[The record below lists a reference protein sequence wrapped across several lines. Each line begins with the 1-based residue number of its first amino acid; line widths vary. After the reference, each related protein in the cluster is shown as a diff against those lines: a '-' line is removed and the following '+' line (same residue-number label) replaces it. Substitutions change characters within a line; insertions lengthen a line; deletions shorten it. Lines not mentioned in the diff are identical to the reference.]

1 MAAVLSKI
9 NDTLYTWLLIYLL
22 AGSGIYFSIRTRFV
36 QMRRFRDALRCMM
49 EKKEGDK
56 GVSSFQALMI
66 ATASRVGTGNMAGVA
81 TAIIMGGPG
90 AAFWMWLMAILGSS
104 SAFVESTLAQ
114 IYKKKEGD
122 SFKGGPAYYI
132 ERALHARWLGI
143 IFAISLIATFA
154 FGFNGLQSYNIVSA
168 FGVYVDIPGVMAIVL
183 ANAFDF
189 RSIFGGF
196 VGSCMVMGIKRGLF
210 SNEAGMGSAPN
221 ASASATVSHPAK
233 QGLAQIISVYIDT
246 LLICSTTV
254 FLILLTG
261 DWSDTGYSGIPL
273 LQQCVARV
281 IGPIGIH
288 FVTVIVCLFA
298 FTSII
303 GNYFYAE
310 ANILFITKNK
320 TAMTVFRIA
329 AAVMVFIGARNSLS
343 VAWDLADITMGLEA
357 VVNII
362 AILLLGRIAFAALD
376 DYDRVLNINPNNVL
390 AYFNRAAVFMEL
402 GRFREAMDDYSQAI
416 NLYPDFAKAYMNR
429 AYAKSQL
436 GQFTSS
442 KQDYDIAQRKI
453 REYQALTA
461 DSTGH
466 AAFAD
471 TARKYDRL
479 LALDAEFARKDFDNE
494 LLQYRDVDIRLKP
507 LYKVQPADSIRGYS
521 SIARK
526 FDDALLDAFI
536 ASSPLAVKFASSAK
550 EGIRNGTR
558 VREDV
563 DRAVRVN
570 RSSDNLFAKALVE
583 AENKQFNTALVCYD
597 EAIKTVG
604 RDPV

>member
-1 MAAVLSKI
+1 MDLASLLTQI
-9 NDTLYTWLLIYLL
+9 DDILYTWLLIYLL

-36 QMRRFRDALRCMM
+36 QIRRFKDAMNCML
-49 EKKEGDK
+49 EKKDGDK

-81 TAIIMGGPG
+81 MAIIFGGPG
-90 AAFWMWLMAILGSS
+90 AAFWMWLMAVLGSA
-104 SAFVESTLAQ
+104 SAFIESTLAQ

-154 FGFNGLQSYNIVSA
+154 FGFNGLQAYNIVSA
-168 FGVYVDIPGVMAIVL
+168 FDVYVEDLQSSILPTVIGVILALAALIIFFSGDIIGKISSVLVPVMAGLYILIGLFVIITNITRLPGVFAIIMRDAL
-183 ANAFDF
+183 NFKA
-189 RSIFGGF
+189 IFGGF
-196 VGSCMVMGIKRGLF
+196 TGSCMVLGIKRGLF

-261 DWSDTGYSGIPL
+261 DWADSGYSGIPL

-320 TAMTVFRIA
+320 MVMTIFRIA
-329 AAVMVFIGARNSLS
+329 AAIMVFIGAGNSLD
-343 VAWDLADITMGLEA
+343 VAWSLADITMGLEA

-376 DYDRVLNINPNNVL
+376 DY
-390 AYFNRAAVFMEL
+390 EKQK
-402 GRFREAMDDYSQAI
+402 EAG
-416 NLYPDFAKAYMNR
+416 L
-429 AYAKSQL
+429 
-436 GQFTSS
+436 
-442 KQDYDIAQRKI
+442 
-453 REYQALTA
+453 
-461 DSTGH
+461 
-466 AAFAD
+466 
-471 TARKYDRL
+471 
-479 LALDAEFARKDFDNE
+479 
-494 LLQYRDVDIRLKP
+494 
-507 LYKVQPADSIRGYS
+507 
-521 SIARK
+521 
-526 FDDALLDAFI
+526 
-536 ASSPLAVKFASSAK
+536 
-550 EGIRNGTR
+550 
-558 VREDV
+558 
-563 DRAVRVN
+563 
-570 RSSDNLFAKALVE
+570 
-583 AENKQFNTALVCYD
+583 
-597 EAIKTVG
+597 
-604 RDPV
+604 DPVFHESNIGLHDTDVWKDPR

>member
-1 MAAVLSKI
+1 MDLATLLVQV
-9 NDTLYTWLLIYLL
+9 DDVLYTWLLIYLL

-36 QMRRFRDALRCMM
+36 QIRRFKDAMNCMM

-90 AAFWMWLMAILGSS
+90 AAFWMWLMAVLGSA

-154 FGFNGLQSYNIVSA
+154 FGFNGLQAYNIVSA
-168 FGVYVDIPGVMAIVL
+168 FEVYVGNLQESILPTVIGVILAVCALVIFFAGDVIGKISSVLVPVMAGLYILIGVFVIITNITRIPSVL
-183 ANAFDF
+183 ALILADAFDF
-189 RSIFGGF
+189 KAVFGGF
-196 VGSCMVMGIKRGLF
+196 TGSCMVLGIKRGLF

-261 DWSDTGYSGIPL
+261 DWAFSGYSGIPL

-320 TAMTVFRIA
+320 TAMTIFRIA
-329 AAVMVFIGARNSLS
+329 AAIMVFIGAGNSLD
-343 VAWDLADITMGLEA
+343 VAWSLADITMGLEA

-362 AILLLGRIAFAALD
+362 AIVLLGRIAFAALD
-376 DYDRVLNINPNNVL
+376 DY
-390 AYFNRAAVFMEL
+390 EK
-402 GRFREAMDDYSQAI
+402 QK
-416 NLYPDFAKAYMNR
+416 KAG
-429 AYAKSQL
+429 L
-436 GQFTSS
+436 
-442 KQDYDIAQRKI
+442 
-453 REYQALTA
+453 
-461 DSTGH
+461 
-466 AAFAD
+466 
-471 TARKYDRL
+471 
-479 LALDAEFARKDFDNE
+479 
-494 LLQYRDVDIRLKP
+494 
-507 LYKVQPADSIRGYS
+507 
-521 SIARK
+521 
-526 FDDALLDAFI
+526 
-536 ASSPLAVKFASSAK
+536 
-550 EGIRNGTR
+550 
-558 VREDV
+558 
-563 DRAVRVN
+563 
-570 RSSDNLFAKALVE
+570 
-583 AENKQFNTALVCYD
+583 
-597 EAIKTVG
+597 
-604 RDPV
+604 DPVFYEGSIGINDTDVWKEKR

>member
-1 MAAVLSKI
+1 MDLASILTQIDDV
-9 NDTLYTWLLIYLL
+9 LYTWLLIYLL

-36 QMRRFRDALRCMM
+36 QIRRFKDALHCMM

-81 TAIIMGGPG
+81 TAIIIGGPG
-90 AAFWMWLMAILGSS
+90 AAFWMWLMAVLGSA

-132 ERALHARWLGI
+132 ERALNARWLGI

-154 FGFNGLQSYNIVSA
+154 FGFNGLQAYNIVSA
-168 FGVYVDIPGVMAIVL
+168 FSVYTPDIEHIGLILAIAALYIFFAGDVIGKISSVLVPVMAGLYIAVGIFVIITNITSIPGVLAIIMK
-183 ANAFDF
+183 NAFDF
-189 RSIFGGF
+189 KSIFGGF
-196 VGSCMVMGIKRGLF
+196 TGSCMVLGIKRGLF

-261 DWSDTGYSGIPL
+261 DWSESGYSGIPL

-281 IGPIGIH
+281 IGPVGIH

-310 ANILFITKNK
+310 ANILFITKNP
-320 TAMTVFRIA
+320 TVMTVFRICA
-329 AAVMVFIGARNSLS
+329 AIMVFIGAGNSLD
-343 VAWDLADITMGLEA
+343 VAWSLADITMGLEA

-362 AILLLGRIAFAALD
+362 AIVLLGKIAFKALD
-376 DYDRVLNINPNNVL
+376 DYEDQ
-390 AYFNRAAVFMEL
+390 M
-402 GRFREAMDDYSQAI
+402 
-416 NLYPDFAKAYMNR
+416 AKG
-429 AYAKSQL
+429 L
-436 GQFTSS
+436 
-442 KQDYDIAQRKI
+442 
-453 REYQALTA
+453 
-461 DSTGH
+461 
-466 AAFAD
+466 
-471 TARKYDRL
+471 
-479 LALDAEFARKDFDNE
+479 
-494 LLQYRDVDIRLKP
+494 
-507 LYKVQPADSIRGYS
+507 
-521 SIARK
+521 
-526 FDDALLDAFI
+526 
-536 ASSPLAVKFASSAK
+536 
-550 EGIRNGTR
+550 
-558 VREDV
+558 
-563 DRAVRVN
+563 
-570 RSSDNLFAKALVE
+570 
-583 AENKQFNTALVCYD
+583 
-597 EAIKTVG
+597 
-604 RDPV
+604 DPVFHESNIGLSNTDVWKDNPDKETTVEIGDTGVCL

>member
-1 MAAVLSKI
+1 MDLASLLTQIDDV
-9 NDTLYTWLLIYLL
+9 LYTWLLIYLL

-36 QMRRFRDALRCMM
+36 QIRRFKDAMNCML
-49 EKKEGDK
+49 EKKDGDK

-81 TAIIMGGPG
+81 MAIIFGGPG
-90 AAFWMWLMAILGSS
+90 AAFWMWLMAVLGSA
-104 SAFVESTLAQ
+104 SAFIESTLAQ

-154 FGFNGLQSYNIVSA
+154 FGFNGLQAYNIVSA
-168 FGVYVDIPGVMAIVL
+168 FDVYVEDLQSSILPTLIGVILALAALIIFFSGDIIGKISSVLVPVMAGLYILIGLFVIITNITRL
-183 ANAFDF
+183 PGIFAIIMRDALNFKA
-189 RSIFGGF
+189 IFGGF
-196 VGSCMVMGIKRGLF
+196 TGSCMVLGIKRGLF

-261 DWSDTGYSGIPL
+261 DWADSGYSGIPL

-320 TAMTVFRIA
+320 MVMTIFRIA
-329 AAVMVFIGARNSLS
+329 AAIMVFIGAGNSLD
-343 VAWDLADITMGLEA
+343 VAWSLADITMGLEA

-376 DYDRVLNINPNNVL
+376 DY
-390 AYFNRAAVFMEL
+390 EKQK
-402 GRFREAMDDYSQAI
+402 EAG
-416 NLYPDFAKAYMNR
+416 L
-429 AYAKSQL
+429 
-436 GQFTSS
+436 
-442 KQDYDIAQRKI
+442 
-453 REYQALTA
+453 
-461 DSTGH
+461 
-466 AAFAD
+466 
-471 TARKYDRL
+471 
-479 LALDAEFARKDFDNE
+479 
-494 LLQYRDVDIRLKP
+494 
-507 LYKVQPADSIRGYS
+507 
-521 SIARK
+521 
-526 FDDALLDAFI
+526 
-536 ASSPLAVKFASSAK
+536 
-550 EGIRNGTR
+550 
-558 VREDV
+558 
-563 DRAVRVN
+563 
-570 RSSDNLFAKALVE
+570 
-583 AENKQFNTALVCYD
+583 
-597 EAIKTVG
+597 
-604 RDPV
+604 DPVFHESNIGLHDTDVWKDPR

>member
-1 MAAVLSKI
+1 MDLATLLVQV
-9 NDTLYTWLLIYLL
+9 DDVLYTWLLIYLL

-36 QMRRFRDALRCMM
+36 QIRRFKDAMNCMM

-90 AAFWMWLMAILGSS
+90 AAFWMWLMAVLGSA

-154 FGFNGLQSYNIVSA
+154 FGFNGLQAYNIVSA
-168 FGVYVDIPGVMAIVL
+168 FEVYVGNLQESILPTVIGVILAVCALVIFFAGDVIGKISSVLVPVMAGLYILIGVFVIITNITRIPSVL
-183 ANAFDF
+183 ALILADAFDF
-189 RSIFGGF
+189 KAVFGGF
-196 VGSCMVMGIKRGLF
+196 TGSCMVLGIKRGLF

-261 DWSDTGYSGIPL
+261 DWAFSGYSGIPL

-320 TAMTVFRIA
+320 TAMTIFRIA
-329 AAVMVFIGARNSLS
+329 AAIMVFIGAGNSLD
-343 VAWDLADITMGLEA
+343 VAWSLADITMGLEA

-362 AILLLGRIAFAALD
+362 AIVLLGRIAFAALD
-376 DYDRVLNINPNNVL
+376 DY
-390 AYFNRAAVFMEL
+390 EK
-402 GRFREAMDDYSQAI
+402 QK
-416 NLYPDFAKAYMNR
+416 KAG
-429 AYAKSQL
+429 L
-436 GQFTSS
+436 
-442 KQDYDIAQRKI
+442 
-453 REYQALTA
+453 
-461 DSTGH
+461 
-466 AAFAD
+466 
-471 TARKYDRL
+471 
-479 LALDAEFARKDFDNE
+479 
-494 LLQYRDVDIRLKP
+494 
-507 LYKVQPADSIRGYS
+507 
-521 SIARK
+521 
-526 FDDALLDAFI
+526 
-536 ASSPLAVKFASSAK
+536 
-550 EGIRNGTR
+550 
-558 VREDV
+558 
-563 DRAVRVN
+563 
-570 RSSDNLFAKALVE
+570 
-583 AENKQFNTALVCYD
+583 
-597 EAIKTVG
+597 
-604 RDPV
+604 DPVFYEGSIGLNDTDVWKECGLTPDTSPAGQPGPRL

>member
-1 MAAVLSKI
+1 MDLATLLVQV
-9 NDTLYTWLLIYLL
+9 DDVLYTWLLIYLL

-36 QMRRFRDALRCMM
+36 QIRRFKDAMNCMM

-90 AAFWMWLMAILGSS
+90 AAFWMWLMAVLGSA

-154 FGFNGLQSYNIVSA
+154 FGFNGLQAYNIVSA
-168 FGVYVDIPGVMAIVL
+168 FEVYVGNLQESILPTVIGVILAVCALVIFFAGDVIGKISSVLVPVMAGLYILIGVFVIITNITRIPSVL
-183 ANAFDF
+183 ALILADAFDF
-189 RSIFGGF
+189 KAVFGGF
-196 VGSCMVMGIKRGLF
+196 TGSCMVLGIKRGLF

-261 DWSDTGYSGIPL
+261 DWAFSGYSGIPL

-281 IGPIGIH
+281 VGPIGIH

-320 TAMTVFRIA
+320 TAMMIFRIA
-329 AAVMVFIGARNSLS
+329 AAIMVFIGAGNSLD
-343 VAWDLADITMGLEA
+343 VAWSLADITMGLEA

-362 AILLLGRIAFAALD
+362 AIVLLGRIAFAALD
-376 DYDRVLNINPNNVL
+376 DY
-390 AYFNRAAVFMEL
+390 EK
-402 GRFREAMDDYSQAI
+402 QK
-416 NLYPDFAKAYMNR
+416 KAG
-429 AYAKSQL
+429 L
-436 GQFTSS
+436 
-442 KQDYDIAQRKI
+442 
-453 REYQALTA
+453 
-461 DSTGH
+461 
-466 AAFAD
+466 
-471 TARKYDRL
+471 
-479 LALDAEFARKDFDNE
+479 
-494 LLQYRDVDIRLKP
+494 
-507 LYKVQPADSIRGYS
+507 
-521 SIARK
+521 
-526 FDDALLDAFI
+526 
-536 ASSPLAVKFASSAK
+536 
-550 EGIRNGTR
+550 
-558 VREDV
+558 
-563 DRAVRVN
+563 
-570 RSSDNLFAKALVE
+570 
-583 AENKQFNTALVCYD
+583 
-597 EAIKTVG
+597 
-604 RDPV
+604 DPVFYEGSIGLNDTDVWKECGLTPDTSPAGQPGPRL

>member
-1 MAAVLSKI
+1 MDLASLLTQIDDV
-9 NDTLYTWLLIYLL
+9 LYTWLLIYLL

-36 QMRRFRDALRCMM
+36 QIRRFKDAMNCML
-49 EKKEGDK
+49 EKKDGDK

-81 TAIIMGGPG
+81 MAIIFGGPG
-90 AAFWMWLMAILGSS
+90 AAFWMWLMAVLGSA
-104 SAFVESTLAQ
+104 SAFIESTLAQ

-154 FGFNGLQSYNIVSA
+154 FGFNGLQAYNIVSA
-168 FGVYVDIPGVMAIVL
+168 FDVYVEDLQSSILPTVIGVILALAALIIFFSGDIIGKISSVLVPVMAGLYILIGLFVIITNITRL
-183 ANAFDF
+183 PGIFAIIMRDALNFKA
-189 RSIFGGF
+189 IFGGF
-196 VGSCMVMGIKRGLF
+196 TGSCMVLGIKRGLF

-261 DWSDTGYSGIPL
+261 DWADSGYSGIPL

-320 TAMTVFRIA
+320 MVMTIFRIA
-329 AAVMVFIGARNSLS
+329 AAIMVFIGAGNSLD
-343 VAWDLADITMGLEA
+343 VAWSLADITMGLEA

-376 DYDRVLNINPNNVL
+376 DY
-390 AYFNRAAVFMEL
+390 EKQK
-402 GRFREAMDDYSQAI
+402 EAG
-416 NLYPDFAKAYMNR
+416 L
-429 AYAKSQL
+429 
-436 GQFTSS
+436 
-442 KQDYDIAQRKI
+442 
-453 REYQALTA
+453 
-461 DSTGH
+461 
-466 AAFAD
+466 
-471 TARKYDRL
+471 
-479 LALDAEFARKDFDNE
+479 
-494 LLQYRDVDIRLKP
+494 
-507 LYKVQPADSIRGYS
+507 
-521 SIARK
+521 
-526 FDDALLDAFI
+526 
-536 ASSPLAVKFASSAK
+536 
-550 EGIRNGTR
+550 
-558 VREDV
+558 
-563 DRAVRVN
+563 
-570 RSSDNLFAKALVE
+570 
-583 AENKQFNTALVCYD
+583 
-597 EAIKTVG
+597 
-604 RDPV
+604 DPVFHESNIGLHDTDVWKDPR

>member
-1 MAAVLSKI
+1 MDLATLLVQV
-9 NDTLYTWLLIYLL
+9 DDVLYTWLLIYLL

-36 QMRRFRDALRCMM
+36 QIRRFKDAMNCMM

-90 AAFWMWLMAILGSS
+90 AAFWMWLMAVLGSA

-154 FGFNGLQSYNIVSA
+154 FGFNGLQAYNIVSA
-168 FGVYVDIPGVMAIVL
+168 FEVYVGNLQESILPTVIGVILAVCALVIFFAGDIIGKISSVLVPVMAGLYILIGVFVIITNITRIPSVL
-183 ANAFDF
+183 ALILADAFDF
-189 RSIFGGF
+189 KAVFGGF
-196 VGSCMVMGIKRGLF
+196 TGSCMVLGIKRGLF

-261 DWSDTGYSGIPL
+261 DWAFSGYSGIPL

-320 TAMTVFRIA
+320 TAMTIFRIA
-329 AAVMVFIGARNSLS
+329 AAIMVFIGAGNSLD
-343 VAWDLADITMGLEA
+343 VAWSLADITMGLEA

-362 AILLLGRIAFAALD
+362 AIVLLGRIAFAALD
-376 DYDRVLNINPNNVL
+376 DY
-390 AYFNRAAVFMEL
+390 EK
-402 GRFREAMDDYSQAI
+402 QK
-416 NLYPDFAKAYMNR
+416 KAG
-429 AYAKSQL
+429 L
-436 GQFTSS
+436 
-442 KQDYDIAQRKI
+442 
-453 REYQALTA
+453 
-461 DSTGH
+461 
-466 AAFAD
+466 
-471 TARKYDRL
+471 
-479 LALDAEFARKDFDNE
+479 
-494 LLQYRDVDIRLKP
+494 
-507 LYKVQPADSIRGYS
+507 
-521 SIARK
+521 
-526 FDDALLDAFI
+526 
-536 ASSPLAVKFASSAK
+536 
-550 EGIRNGTR
+550 
-558 VREDV
+558 
-563 DRAVRVN
+563 
-570 RSSDNLFAKALVE
+570 
-583 AENKQFNTALVCYD
+583 
-597 EAIKTVG
+597 
-604 RDPV
+604 DPVFYEGSIGLNDTDVWKEKRQ

>member
-1 MAAVLSKI
+1 MDMEDLLVRIDDVLYS
-9 NDTLYTWLLIYLL
+9 WLLIYLL
-22 AGSGIYFSIRTRFV
+22 TLSGIYFSIRTRCV
-36 QMRRFRDALRCMM
+36 QIRRFRDALACMM
-49 EKKEGDK
+49 EKKDGDK

-90 AAFWMWLMAILGSS
+90 AAFWMWLMAVLGSS

-132 ERALHARWLGI
+132 ERALHARWLGV

-154 FGFNGLQSYNIVSA
+154 FGFNGLQSFNIVSA
-168 FGVYVDIPGVMAIVL
+168 FSVYVNDIDNSILPTVIGLILALASLFIFFKGDVIGKISSVLVPMMAGLYIMIGVFVILTNITRVPEILGIVMRD
-183 ANAFDF
+183 AFNF
-189 RSIFGGF
+189 KSIFGGF
-196 VGSCMVMGIKRGLF
+196 TGSCMVLGIKRGLF

-261 DWSDTGYSGIPL
+261 DWSESEYSGIPL

-281 IGPIGIH
+281 IGPAGIH

-320 TAMTVFRIA
+320 TVLALFRVA
-329 AAVMVFIGARNSLS
+329 AAVMVFIGAGNSLD
-343 VAWDLADITMGLEA
+343 VAWSLADITMGLEA

-362 AILLLGRIAFAALD
+362 AILLLGKIAFKALD
-376 DYDRVLNINPNNVL
+376 DY
-390 AYFNRAAVFMEL
+390 EK
-402 GRFREAMDDYSQAI
+402 Q
-416 NLYPDFAKAYMNR
+416 KA
-429 AYAKSQL
+429 
-436 GQFTSS
+436 
-442 KQDYDIAQRKI
+442 
-453 REYQALTA
+453 
-461 DSTGH
+461 
-466 AAFAD
+466 
-471 TARKYDRL
+471 
-479 LALDAEFARKDFDNE
+479 
-494 LLQYRDVDIRLKP
+494 
-507 LYKVQPADSIRGYS
+507 RG
-521 SIARK
+521 
-526 FDDALLDAFI
+526 L
-536 ASSPLAVKFASSAK
+536 
-550 EGIRNGTR
+550 
-558 VREDV
+558 
-563 DRAVRVN
+563 
-570 RSSDNLFAKALVE
+570 
-583 AENKQFNTALVCYD
+583 
-597 EAIKTVG
+597 
-604 RDPV
+604 DPVFHESNIGLNDTDVWK

>member
-1 MAAVLSKI
+1 MDVTSI
-9 NDTLYTWLLIYLL
+9 
-22 AGSGIYFSIRTRFV
+22 GSICRQQPFRLCFSGENRGGKALCSYIGIYFSIRTRFV
-36 QMRRFRDALRCMM
+36 QIRRFKDAMNCML
-49 EKKEGDK
+49 EKKDGDK

-81 TAIIMGGPG
+81 MAIIFGGPG
-90 AAFWMWLMAILGSS
+90 AAFWMWLMAVLGSA
-104 SAFVESTLAQ
+104 SAFIESTLAQ

-154 FGFNGLQSYNIVSA
+154 FGFNGLQAYNIVSA
-168 FGVYVDIPGVMAIVL
+168 FDVYVEDLQSSILPTVIGVILALAALIIFFSGDIIGKISSVLVPVMAGLYILIGLFVIITNITRLPGVFAIIMRDAL
-183 ANAFDF
+183 NFKA
-189 RSIFGGF
+189 IFGGF
-196 VGSCMVMGIKRGLF
+196 TGSCMVLGIKRGLF

-261 DWSDTGYSGIPL
+261 DWADSGYSGIPL

-320 TAMTVFRIA
+320 MVMTIFRIA
-329 AAVMVFIGARNSLS
+329 AAIMVFIGAGNSLD
-343 VAWDLADITMGLEA
+343 VAWSLADITMGLEA

-376 DYDRVLNINPNNVL
+376 DY
-390 AYFNRAAVFMEL
+390 EKQK
-402 GRFREAMDDYSQAI
+402 EAG
-416 NLYPDFAKAYMNR
+416 L
-429 AYAKSQL
+429 
-436 GQFTSS
+436 
-442 KQDYDIAQRKI
+442 
-453 REYQALTA
+453 
-461 DSTGH
+461 
-466 AAFAD
+466 
-471 TARKYDRL
+471 
-479 LALDAEFARKDFDNE
+479 
-494 LLQYRDVDIRLKP
+494 
-507 LYKVQPADSIRGYS
+507 
-521 SIARK
+521 
-526 FDDALLDAFI
+526 
-536 ASSPLAVKFASSAK
+536 
-550 EGIRNGTR
+550 
-558 VREDV
+558 
-563 DRAVRVN
+563 
-570 RSSDNLFAKALVE
+570 
-583 AENKQFNTALVCYD
+583 
-597 EAIKTVG
+597 
-604 RDPV
+604 DPVFHESNIGLHDTDVWKDPR

>member
-1 MAAVLSKI
+1 MDLATLLVQI
-9 NDTLYTWLLIYLL
+9 DDVLYTWLLIYLL

-36 QMRRFRDALRCMM
+36 QIRRFKDAMNCMM

-81 TAIIMGGPG
+81 TAIILGGPG
-90 AAFWMWLMAILGSS
+90 AAFWMWLMAVLGSA

-154 FGFNGLQSYNIVSA
+154 FGFNGLQAYNIVSA
-168 FGVYVDIPGVMAIVL
+168 FDVYVEDLAASIVPTVIGVILAVCALIIFFAGDLIGRISSVLVPVMAGLYILIGVFVIITNITRIPAVL
-183 ANAFDF
+183 GIILADAFDF
-189 RSIFGGF
+189 KAVFGGF
-196 VGSCMVMGIKRGLF
+196 TGSCMVLGIKRGLF

-261 DWSDTGYSGIPL
+261 DWALSGYSGIPL

-303 GNYFYAE
+303 GNYLYAE

-320 TAMTVFRIA
+320 TVMTLFRIA
-329 AAVMVFIGARNSLS
+329 AAIMVFIGAGNSLD
-343 VAWDLADITMGLEA
+343 VAWSLADITMGLEA

-362 AILLLGRIAFAALD
+362 AIVLLGRIAFAALD
-376 DYDRVLNINPNNVL
+376 DY
-390 AYFNRAAVFMEL
+390 EK
-402 GRFREAMDDYSQAI
+402 QK
-416 NLYPDFAKAYMNR
+416 KAG
-429 AYAKSQL
+429 L
-436 GQFTSS
+436 
-442 KQDYDIAQRKI
+442 
-453 REYQALTA
+453 
-461 DSTGH
+461 
-466 AAFAD
+466 
-471 TARKYDRL
+471 
-479 LALDAEFARKDFDNE
+479 
-494 LLQYRDVDIRLKP
+494 
-507 LYKVQPADSIRGYS
+507 
-521 SIARK
+521 
-526 FDDALLDAFI
+526 
-536 ASSPLAVKFASSAK
+536 
-550 EGIRNGTR
+550 
-558 VREDV
+558 
-563 DRAVRVN
+563 
-570 RSSDNLFAKALVE
+570 
-583 AENKQFNTALVCYD
+583 
-597 EAIKTVG
+597 
-604 RDPV
+604 DPVFYEGSIGLNDTDVWKEKRQ

>member
-1 MAAVLSKI
+1 MDLATLLVQV
-9 NDTLYTWLLIYLL
+9 DDVLYTWLLIYLL

-36 QMRRFRDALRCMM
+36 QIRRFKDAMNCMM

-90 AAFWMWLMAILGSS
+90 AAFWMWLMAVLGSA

-154 FGFNGLQSYNIVSA
+154 FGFNGLQAYNIVSA
-168 FGVYVDIPGVMAIVL
+168 FEVYVGNLQESILPTVIGVILAVCALVIFFAGDIIGKISSVLVPVMAGLYILIGVFVIITHITRIPSVL
-183 ANAFDF
+183 ALILADAFDF
-189 RSIFGGF
+189 KAVFGGF
-196 VGSCMVMGIKRGLF
+196 TGSCMVLGIKRGLF

-261 DWSDTGYSGIPL
+261 DWAFSGYSGIPL

-320 TAMTVFRIA
+320 TAMTIFRIA
-329 AAVMVFIGARNSLS
+329 AAIMVFIGAGNSLD
-343 VAWDLADITMGLEA
+343 VAWSLADITMGLEA

-362 AILLLGRIAFAALD
+362 AIVLLGRIAFAALD
-376 DYDRVLNINPNNVL
+376 DY
-390 AYFNRAAVFMEL
+390 EK
-402 GRFREAMDDYSQAI
+402 QK
-416 NLYPDFAKAYMNR
+416 KAG
-429 AYAKSQL
+429 L
-436 GQFTSS
+436 
-442 KQDYDIAQRKI
+442 
-453 REYQALTA
+453 
-461 DSTGH
+461 
-466 AAFAD
+466 
-471 TARKYDRL
+471 
-479 LALDAEFARKDFDNE
+479 
-494 LLQYRDVDIRLKP
+494 
-507 LYKVQPADSIRGYS
+507 
-521 SIARK
+521 
-526 FDDALLDAFI
+526 
-536 ASSPLAVKFASSAK
+536 
-550 EGIRNGTR
+550 
-558 VREDV
+558 
-563 DRAVRVN
+563 
-570 RSSDNLFAKALVE
+570 
-583 AENKQFNTALVCYD
+583 
-597 EAIKTVG
+597 
-604 RDPV
+604 DPVFYEGSIGINDTDVWKESGLIPDTSPAGQPGPRL

>member
-1 MAAVLSKI
+1 MDLATLLVQI
-9 NDTLYTWLLIYLL
+9 DDVLYTWLLIYLL

-36 QMRRFRDALRCMM
+36 QIRRFKDAMNCMM

-81 TAIIMGGPG
+81 TAIILGGPG
-90 AAFWMWLMAILGSS
+90 AAFWMWLMAVLGSA

-154 FGFNGLQSYNIVSA
+154 FGFNGLQAYNIVSA
-168 FGVYVDIPGVMAIVL
+168 FDVYVEDLAASIVPTVIGVILAVCALIIFFAGDLIGRISSVLVPVMAGLYILIGVFVIITNITRIPAVL
-183 ANAFDF
+183 GIILADAFDF
-189 RSIFGGF
+189 KAIFGGF
-196 VGSCMVMGIKRGLF
+196 TGSCMVLGIKRGLF

-261 DWSDTGYSGIPL
+261 DWAFSGYSGIPL

-320 TAMTVFRIA
+320 TVMTLFRIA
-329 AAVMVFIGARNSLS
+329 AAIMVFIGAGNSLD
-343 VAWDLADITMGLEA
+343 VAWSLADITMGLEA

-362 AILLLGRIAFAALD
+362 AIVLLGRIAFAALD
-376 DYDRVLNINPNNVL
+376 DY
-390 AYFNRAAVFMEL
+390 EK
-402 GRFREAMDDYSQAI
+402 QK
-416 NLYPDFAKAYMNR
+416 KAG
-429 AYAKSQL
+429 L
-436 GQFTSS
+436 
-442 KQDYDIAQRKI
+442 
-453 REYQALTA
+453 
-461 DSTGH
+461 
-466 AAFAD
+466 
-471 TARKYDRL
+471 
-479 LALDAEFARKDFDNE
+479 
-494 LLQYRDVDIRLKP
+494 
-507 LYKVQPADSIRGYS
+507 
-521 SIARK
+521 
-526 FDDALLDAFI
+526 
-536 ASSPLAVKFASSAK
+536 
-550 EGIRNGTR
+550 
-558 VREDV
+558 
-563 DRAVRVN
+563 
-570 RSSDNLFAKALVE
+570 
-583 AENKQFNTALVCYD
+583 
-597 EAIKTVG
+597 
-604 RDPV
+604 DPVFYEGSIGLNDTDVWKEKRQ